1 MPRRFIHAA
10 DLHLDSPFTGIGSL
24 REGFADVMRDASLQ
38 AWDALIDC
46 CLEEEAEFL
55 VLSGDLFDRA
65 DGTPR
70 GRSRVRRGIERLQER
85 GIRVFAV
92 HGNHDPLSGRSP
104 LAGLEGV
111 HVFRK
116 DIPTSETIDHP
127 AGLVTVHGV
136 SFGKRE
142 VTENLALKFARGDA
156 PGLHV
161 GVLHCSVGEREGH
174 GTYAPCTVADLVA
187 ARMDYWA
194 LGHIH
199 AYAEEHADPPIIY
212 AGTLQGRSPKAGE
225 RGPHGAVVVEFEGDR
240 VLAHRR
246 VELDRVRFEAVDVA
260 IDDLVDETELERA
273 LRRAAADA
281 VARADGRLVLLRAT
295 LTGRGPLHELLIRDE
310 YLAGLRSAL
319 DDQELDDVIWE
330 RIASKAG
337 PAVDLDELRGA
348 NAFAAEVLAAFDAL
362 AAEPGAL
369 QQVLDD
375 LGRSFTDTAL
385 AGLPAD
391 DVAGRLAAARELALG
406 LILEQDGVA

>member
-10 DLHLDSPFTGIGSL
+10 DLHLDSPFAGVGTL
-24 REGFADVMRDASLQ
+24 REGFADAMRDASLE

-46 CLEEEAEFL
+46 CLEEDAEFL

-70 GRSRVRRGIERLQER
+70 GRSRVRRGLERLQER

-116 DIPTSETIDHP
+116 DVPTSETIDLP
-127 AGLVTVHGV
+127 AGPVTVHGV

-142 VTENLALKFARGDA
+142 VTENLALKFLRGDA

-161 GVLHCSVGEREGH
+161 GILHCSLGEREGH
-174 GTYAPCTVADLVA
+174 GTYAPCSVADLVA

-199 AYAEEHADPPIIY
+199 AYSEEHAEPPIIY

-225 RGPHGAVVVEFEGDR
+225 RGPHGAVVVEFDGDR
-240 VLAHRR
+240 VLGHRR
-246 VELDRVRFEAVDVA
+246 VELDRVRFEAVDVP
-260 IDDLVDETELERA
+260 IDDLVDEADLERA
-273 LRRAAADA
+273 LRRAAAD
-281 VARADGRLVLLRAT
+281 VVTRADGRLVLLRAT

-319 DDQELDDVIWE
+319 DDQADADLVWE
-330 RIASKAG
+330 RIASTAG
-337 PAVDLDELRGA
+337 PAVDLDELREG
-348 NAFAAEVLAAFDAL
+348 NAFAAEVLTAFDAL
-362 AAEPGAL
+362 AADPAAL
-369 QQVLDD
+369 QGVLDD

-385 AGLPAD
+385 AGLPAED
-391 DVAGRLAAARELALG
+391 LAGRLAAARELALG
-406 LILEQDGVA
+406 LILEQDGAA

>member
-10 DLHLDSPFTGIGSL
+10 DLHLDSPFAGVGTL
-24 REGFADVMRDASLQ
+24 REGFADAMRDASLE

-116 DIPTSETIDHP
+116 DIPTSETIDLP
-127 AGLVTVHGV
+127 AGPVTVHGV

-161 GVLHCSVGEREGH
+161 GILHCSLGEREGH
-174 GTYAPCTVADLVA
+174 GTYAPCSVADLVA

-199 AYAEEHADPPIIY
+199 AYSEEHAEPPIIY
-212 AGTLQGRSPKAGE
+212 AGTLQGRSPKPGE

-240 VLAHRR
+240 VLDHRR

-260 IDDLVDETELERA
+260 IDDLADEADLERA
-273 LRRAAADA
+273 LRRAAAD
-281 VARADGRLVLLRAT
+281 VVTRADGRLVLLRAT

-319 DDQELDDVIWE
+319 DDQADADLVWE
-330 RIASKAG
+330 RIASTAG
-337 PAVDLDELRGA
+337 PAVDLDELREG

-362 AAEPGAL
+362 AADPAAL
-369 QQVLDD
+369 QGVLDD

-385 AGLPAD
+385 AGLTAED
-391 DVAGRLAAARELALG
+391 LAGRLAAARELALG
-406 LILEQDGVA
+406 LILEQDGAA

>member
-10 DLHLDSPFTGIGSL
+10 DLHLDSPFVGIGTL
-24 REGFADVMRDASLQ
+24 REGFAETMRDASLE

-104 LAGLEGV
+104 LAGLDGV

-116 DIPTSETIDHP
+116 DVPTSETLDLP
-127 AGLVTVHGV
+127 AGPVTVHGV

-142 VTENLALKFARGDA
+142 VSENLALKFARGDA

-199 AYAEEHADPPIIY
+199 AYSEEHAEPPVIY
-212 AGTLQGRSPKAGE
+212 AGTLQGRSPKPGE

-240 VLAHRR
+240 VLEHRR
-246 VELDRVRFEAVDVA
+246 VELDRVRFEAVEVS
-260 IDDLVDETELERA
+260 IEGLDDEADLERA
-273 LRRAAADA
+273 LRSAAAGV
-281 VARADGRLVLLRAT
+281 VAQADGRVVLLRAT
-295 LTGRGPLHELLIRDE
+295 LTGRGPLHELLVRDE
-310 YLAGLRSAL
+310 YLTGLRSAL
-319 DDQELDDVIWE
+319 DDQEGDDLVWE
-330 RIASKAG
+330 RIASTAG
-337 PAVDLDELRGA
+337 PAVDLDELRLS

-362 AAEPGAL
+362 AADPAAL
-369 QQVLDD
+369 QQLLDG
-375 LGRSFTDTAL
+375 LAKSFTDTAL
-385 AGLPAD
+385 SGLSAE
-391 DVAGRLAAARELALG
+391 DVASRLAAAREVALG
-406 LILEQDGVA
+406 LMLEQDGVA

>member
-10 DLHLDSPFTGIGSL
+10 DLHLDSPFAGVGSL
-24 REGFADVMRDASLQ
+24 REGFADVMRDASLD

-104 LAGLEGV
+104 LAGLDGV

-116 DIPTSETIDHP
+116 DVPTSETLELP
-127 AGLVTVHGV
+127 AGPVTIHGV
-136 SFGKRE
+136 SFGRRE
-142 VTENLALKFARGDA
+142 VTENLALKFERGDA

-161 GVLHCSVGEREGH
+161 GVLHCSLGEREGH

-199 AYAEEHADPPIIY
+199 AYSEEHAEPPIIY
-212 AGTLQGRSPKAGE
+212 AGTLQGRSPKPGE

-240 VLAHRR
+240 VLEHRR

-260 IDDLVDETELERA
+260 IDDLVDEADLDRA

-281 VARADGRLVLLRAT
+281 VAGADGRLVLLRVT
-295 LTGRGPLHELLIRDE
+295 LTGRGPLHELLIRDD

-319 DDQELDDVIWE
+319 DDQEDDDLVWE
-330 RIASKAG
+330 RIVSRAG
-337 PAVDLDELRGA
+337 PAIDLDELRSS
-348 NAFAAEVLAAFDAL
+348 NAFAAEALAAFDAL
-362 AAEPGAL
+362 AADPAAL
-369 QQVLDD
+369 QALLDG
-375 LGRSFTDTAL
+375 LAKPFSDTAL
-385 AGLPAD
+385 AGLAD
-391 DVAGRLAAARELALG
+391 DDPAGRLAAARELALG
-406 LILEQDGVA
+406 LILEQGGAA

>member
-10 DLHLDSPFTGIGSL
+10 DLHLDSPFAGVGTL
-24 REGFADVMRDASLQ
+24 REGLADVMRDASLD
-38 AWDALIDC
+38 AWDALITC
-46 CLEEEAEFL
+46 CLEEDAEFL

-85 GIRVFAV
+85 GIRVFVV

-104 LAGLEGV
+104 LAGIEGV

-116 DIPTSETIDHP
+116 DVPTSETIDFP
-127 AGLVTVHGV
+127 AGPVTVHGV

-142 VTENLALKFARGDA
+142 VTENLALKFAPGDA

-161 GVLHCSVGEREGH
+161 GVLQGSLGAREGH
-174 GTYAPCTVADLVA
+174 GTYAPCTVADLLA

-199 AYAEEHADPPIIY
+199 AYTEEHAEPPIIY
-212 AGTLQGRSPKAGE
+212 AGTLQGRSPKSGE

-240 VLAHRR
+240 VLDHRR
-246 VELDRVRFEAVDVA
+246 VELDRVRFEAVDIA
-260 IDDLVDETELERA
+260 IDNLADEADLERA
-273 LRRAAADA
+273 LRRAAADV

-310 YLAGLRSAL
+310 YLTGLRSAL
-319 DDQELDDVIWE
+319 DDQEADDLVWE
-330 RIASKAG
+330 RIASTAG
-337 PAVDLDELRGA
+337 PAVDLDELRQS

-362 AAEPGAL
+362 AADPVAL
-369 QQVLDD
+369 QALLDD
-375 LGRSFTDTAL
+375 LGKSFTDTAL
-385 AGLPAD
+385 AGLPAED
-391 DVAGRLAAARELALG
+391 LAGRLAAARELALG
-406 LILEQDGVA
+406 LMLEQDGAA

>member
-10 DLHLDSPFTGIGSL
+10 DLHLDSPFVGIGTL
-24 REGFADVMRDASLQ
+24 REGFAETMRDASLE

-70 GRSRVRRGIERLQER
+70 GRSRVRRGIERLR
-85 GIRVFAV
+85 GAGIHVFVV

-116 DIPTSETIDHP
+116 DVPTSEMLDLP
-127 AGLVTVHGV
+127 AGPVTVHGV

-161 GVLHCSVGEREGH
+161 GILHCSLGEREGH
-174 GTYAPCTVADLVA
+174 GTYAPCTVADLIA

-199 AYAEEHADPPIIY
+199 AYAEEHAEPPIIY
-212 AGTLQGRSPKAGE
+212 AGTLQGRSPKPGE

-240 VLAHRR
+240 VLEHRR
-246 VELDRVRFEAVDVA
+246 VELDRVRFEAVEVP
-260 IDDLVDETELERA
+260 IEGLEDEADLERA
-273 LRRAAADA
+273 LRSAAAA
-281 VARADGRLVLLRAT
+281 VVAQADGRVVLLRAT
-295 LTGRGPLHELLIRDE
+295 LTGRGPLHELLVRDE
-310 YLAGLRSAL
+310 YLTGLRSAL
-319 DDQELDDVIWE
+319 DDQEGAGLVWE
-330 RIASKAG
+330 RIASTAG
-337 PAVDLDELRGA
+337 PAVDLDELRQS
-348 NAFAAEVLAAFDAL
+348 NAFAAEALGAFDVF
-362 AAEPGAL
+362 AADPAEL
-369 QQVLDD
+369 QHVLDG
-375 LGRSFTDTAL
+375 LAKSFTDTAL
-385 AGLPAD
+385 AGLAEENL
-391 DVAGRLAAARELALG
+391 AARLAAARELALG
-406 LILEQDGVA
+406 LMLEQDGAA

>member
-1 MPRRFIHAA
+1 V
-10 DLHLDSPFTGIGSL
+10 GIGTL
-24 REGFADVMRDASLQ
+24 REGFAETMRDASLE

-70 GRSRVRRGIERLQER
+70 GRSRVRRGIERLQEA
-85 GIRVFAV
+85 GIHVFVV

-104 LAGLEGV
+104 LAGLDGV
-111 HVFRK
+111 TVFRR
-116 DIPTSETIDHP
+116 DVPTSETIDLP
-127 AGLVTVHGV
+127 AGPVTVHGV

-161 GVLHCSVGEREGH
+161 GVLHCSLGEREGH

-199 AYAEEHADPPIIY
+199 AYSEEHAEPPIIY
-212 AGTLQGRSPKAGE
+212 AGTLQGRSPKRGE

-240 VLAHRR
+240 VLDHRR

-260 IDDLVDETELERA
+260 IDGLEDEAELERA
-273 LRRAAADA
+273 LRRAAADV
-281 VARADGRLVLLRAT
+281 VAGADGRIVLLRAT
-295 LTGRGPLHELLIRDE
+295 LTGRGPLHEVLVRDE
-310 YLAGLRSAL
+310 YLSGLRSAL
-319 DDQELDDVIWE
+319 DDQEGADLVWE
-330 RIASKAG
+330 RIVSKAG
-337 PAVDLDELRGA
+337 PAIDLDELRTS

-362 AAEPGAL
+362 ASDPSDLQHLLDGLAKPFADGAL
-369 QQVLDD
+369 
-375 LGRSFTDTAL
+375 T
-385 AGLPAD
+385 GLSDEDP
-391 DVAGRLAAARELALG
+391 AGRLAAARELALG
-406 LILEQDGVA
+406 LILEQDGAA

>member
-10 DLHLDSPFTGIGSL
+10 DLHLDSPFAGVGTL
-24 REGFADVMRDASLQ
+24 REGFADAMRDASLE

-116 DIPTSETIDHP
+116 DIPTSETIDLP
-127 AGLVTVHGV
+127 AGPVTVHGV

-142 VTENLALKFARGDA
+142 VTENLALKFVRGDA

-161 GVLHCSVGEREGH
+161 GILHCSLGEREGH
-174 GTYAPCTVADLVA
+174 GTYAPCSVADLVA

-199 AYAEEHADPPIIY
+199 AYSEEHAEPPIIY
-212 AGTLQGRSPKAGE
+212 AGTLQGRSPKPGE

-240 VLAHRR
+240 VLGHRR

-260 IDDLVDETELERA
+260 IDDLADEADLERA
-273 LRRAAADA
+273 LRRAAAD
-281 VARADGRLVLLRAT
+281 VVTRADGRLVLLRAT

-319 DDQELDDVIWE
+319 DDQEDADLVWE
-330 RIASKAG
+330 RIASTAG
-337 PAVDLDELRGA
+337 PAVDLDELREG

-362 AAEPGAL
+362 AADPAAL
-369 QQVLDD
+369 QGVLDD

-385 AGLPAD
+385 AGLTAED
-391 DVAGRLAAARELALG
+391 LAGRLAAARELALG
-406 LILEQDGVA
+406 LILEQDGAA

>member
-10 DLHLDSPFTGIGSL
+10 DLHLDSPFAGIGTL
-24 REGFADVMRDASLQ
+24 REGLADTLRDASLD

-55 VLSGDLFDRA
+55 VLAGDLFDRA

-70 GRSRVRRGIERLQER
+70 GRARVRRGIERLQAE

-92 HGNHDPLSGRSP
+92 HGNHDPLSGSSP

-111 HVFRK
+111 KVFRK
-116 DIPTSETIDHP
+116 DVPTSETIELPDGP
-127 AGLVTVHGV
+127 VTVHGV

-142 VTENLALKFARGDA
+142 VTDNLAAKFARGDA

-174 GTYAPCTVADLVA
+174 GTYAPCSVSDLVA

-199 AYAEEHADPPIIY
+199 AYSEECSEPPIIY

-240 VLAHRR
+240 VIDHRR
-246 VELDRVRFEAVDVA
+246 VELDRVRFEAVDVP
-260 IDDLVDETELERA
+260 IDGLQDEADLERA
-273 LRRAAADA
+273 LRAAAADVIA
-281 VARADGRLVLLRAT
+281 SADGRVVLLRAT
-295 LTGRGPLHELLIRDE
+295 LTGRGPLHAMLIGDE
-310 YLAGLRSAL
+310 YLANLRSAL
-319 DDQELDDVIWE
+319 DDQEGADLVWE
-330 RIASKAG
+330 RIRSTAR
-337 PAVDLDELRGA
+337 PAVDLDELRA
-348 NAFAAEVLAAFDAL
+348 SSAFAAEVLAAFDVL
-362 AAEPGAL
+362 ADDPAEL
-369 QQVLDD
+369 QRLLDE
-375 LGRSFTDTAL
+375 LAKPFSDTAL
-385 AGLPAD
+385 GG
-391 DVAGRLAAARELALG
+391 VAEEDPVSRLAAARDLALG
-406 LILEQDGVA
+406 LILDQQGAA

>member
-10 DLHLDSPFTGIGSL
+10 DLHLDSPFAGVGSL
-24 REGFADVMRDASLQ
+24 RDGFADVMRDASLD

-46 CLEEEAEFL
+46 CLEEDAEFL
-55 VLSGDLFDRA
+55 VISGDLFDRA

-116 DIPTSETIDHP
+116 DVPTSETIDLP
-127 AGLVTVHGV
+127 AGPVTVHGG

-161 GVLHCSVGEREGH
+161 GVLHCSLGEREGH
-174 GTYAPCTVADLVA
+174 GTYAPCTVAHLVA

-199 AYAEEHADPPIIY
+199 AYAVEHAEPPIIY
-212 AGTLQGRSPKAGE
+212 AGTLQGRSPKPGE

-240 VLAHRR
+240 VVAYRR
-246 VELDRVRFEAVDVA
+246 VELDRVRFEAVEVS
-260 IDDLVDETELERA
+260 IDAMVDEADLERA
-273 LRRAAADA
+273 LRRAAADV

-310 YLAGLRSAL
+310 YLPNLRSAL
-319 DDQELDDVIWE
+319 DDQEDDDLVWE
-330 RIASKAG
+330 RIVSTAG
-337 PAVDLDELRGA
+337 PVVDLDELRQS
-348 NAFAAEVLAAFDAL
+348 NAFAAEVLGAFDAL
-362 AAEPGAL
+362 AADPVAL
-369 QQVLDD
+369 REL
-375 LGRSFTDTAL
+375 LESLAKSFTDTAL
-385 AGLPAD
+385 VGLPEE

-406 LILEQDGVA
+406 LILEHEDAA